1 MTLIKVEQI
10 QKSYGLI
17 NVLKDISFSLERGQ
31 KVALTGYNGSGKTT
45 LLKILAGVEEFDGG
59 KIEIS
64 KDVRLGYLP
73 QDTTLDVEGDTIKSY
88 IQRIAGNDILEHSIN
103 TILAGFGF
111 ENIDINH
118 KLSDLS
124 SGQRSKVILASII
137 LKGVDL
143 LLLDEPTN
151 NLDLPALIWLENFL
165 QKSDAVCIII
175 SHDRRFLDKV
185 VKKIFEID
193 WNTHTL
199 NISNGAYSD
208 YLETVAKRLSR
219 QKEEYKSQQEE
230 IARLTNRANE
240 KRADSEAGTHWESSD
255 NDKYIKGF
263 NRDKA
268 GRSGAI
274 AKTIEKKIEQMDK
287 IEKPSERKPFK
298 ISLEAEVNPGSLN
311 IRLIDAVMGYV
322 GGFKIGPISLE
333 ANYGSRIGIM
343 GLNGSGKSTLLKTL
357 TKEIKIISGK
367 VEVGS
372 GVRIGNMMQEHET
385 LPKNLTLLDFI
396 IEKTGLDQ
404 QFSYSELS
412 KFNFNEQQARQK
424 IGELSPGG
432 RARLLLSL
440 FSLQSVNV
448 LVLDE
453 PTNHLD
459 LEALEVLEEILET
472 YKGTIILV
480 SHDRY
485 FLEKA
490 KLDSTYV
497 LGDGNLKRIPDY
509 GVYVEEA
516 EERAGRLLKML

>member
-1 MTLIKVEQI
+1 MTLIKANQI

-17 NVLKDISFSLERGQ
+17 SVLKDISFSLEKGE

-45 LLKILAGVEEFDGG
+45 LLKLLAGIEEVDAG
-59 KIEIS
+59 KIERV
-64 KDVRLGYLP
+64 KNVRLGYLP
-73 QDTTLDVEGDTIKSY
+73 QDTTMEVADNSIETY
-88 IQRIAGNDILEHSIN
+88 IHKIADEEILEHSIKE
-103 TILAGFGF
+103 ILAGFGF
-111 ENIDINH
+111 ENVDLSH
-118 KLSDLS
+118 KLANLS
-124 SGQRSKVILASII
+124 SGQRSKIILASII

-165 QKSDAVCIII
+165 KKSDATCIII

-185 VKKIFEID
+185 VNKIFEID
-193 WNTHTL
+193 WNTHAL

-208 YLETVAKRLSR
+208 YLETVSKRLVR

-240 KRADSEAGTHWESSD
+240 KKADSERGSNWEAP
-255 NDKYIKGF
+255 DKDKMVRGF
-263 NRDKA
+263 KRDKA
-268 GRSGAI
+268 GKSGVV
-274 AKTIEKKIEQMDK
+274 AKTIERKIEQMDM
-287 IEKPSERKPFK
+287 IEKPAERKPFR
-298 ISLEAEVNPGSLN
+298 ISLDAEVNPGSLN
-311 IRLIDAVMGYV
+311 IRLIDAVMGY
-322 GGFKIGPISLE
+322 GGDFKIGPISLE
-333 ANYGSRIGIM
+333 ANYGSRVGIM

-357 TKEIKIISGK
+357 TKEIKSLAGK
-367 VEVGS
+367 VEIGS

-412 KFNFNEQQARQK
+412 KFNFNEQQARQR
-424 IGELSPGG
+424 IGDLSPGG

-459 LEALEVLEEILET
+459 LEALEALEEILEF

-490 KLDSTYV
+490 KLDSIYV
-497 LGDGNLKRIPDY
+497 LADGNLKRIPDY

-516 EERAGRLLKML
+516 EERAHRLLRA